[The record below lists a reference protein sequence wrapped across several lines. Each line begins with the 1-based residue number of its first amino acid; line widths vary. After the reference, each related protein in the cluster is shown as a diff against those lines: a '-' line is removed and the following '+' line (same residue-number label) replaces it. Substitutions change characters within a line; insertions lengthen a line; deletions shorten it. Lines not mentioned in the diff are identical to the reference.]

1 MKNKKIESIIDVI
14 CAVVFFSL
22 VSIPIL
28 VLIFPPKRYGP
39 DVTDYPAVWVG
50 KYDDVKIS
58 FTTTGYDDTVLGTV
72 TVGTRVIKVLA
83 SIRYNFSEVELY
95 DITDKDF
102 SDAEW
107 KNNLDSSDLIL
118 SARYK
123 GYRKSTKLTIEIDN
137 LTNLTRAGKESLNG
151 VKLVLKRKNL
161 Y

>member
-1 MKNKKIESIIDVI
+1 M
-14 CAVVFFSL
+14 L
-22 VSIPIL
+22 
-28 VLIFPPKRYGP
+28 
-39 DVTDYPAVWVG
+39 VG

-58 FTTTGYDDTVLGTV
+58 FTTTGYDDTVLGNV
-72 TVGTRVIKVLA
+72 TVGTHVIKVLV